1 MTTDVTNSV
10 VDAEQLLDF
19 WFADAASGP
28 AAVERR
34 NRVWFAGGESF
45 DRACTER
52 FAATLEAAASGE
64 LDHWKES
71 PRGRLALIILLDQ
84 FSRNIYRGTAA
95 AFRQD
100 SRALATCRQGIA
112 KGHDK
117 QIVPF
122 ERSFFYMPLEHAE
135 DREAQALSVRLFET
149 LADESP
155 EEWRARLKNDV
166 GHARRHRDIVEEF
179 GRFPH
184 RNAVLG
190 RDSSPAEQAYL
201 ADDAPRFGQ

>member
-1 MTTDVTNSV
+1 VTTEATSSV
-10 VDAEQLLDF
+10 VDAEDVLDF

-28 AAVERR
+28 QAVERR
-34 NRVWFAGGESF
+34 NRVWFAGGAHF
-45 DRACTER
+45 DRECTER
-52 FAATLEAAASGE
+52 FAATLEAAAGGD

-95 AFRQD
+95 AFQHD
-100 SRALATCRQGIA
+100 DRARAACREGIA
-112 KGHDK
+112 VGHDE
-117 QIVPF
+117 QLAPF

-135 DREAQALSVRLFET
+135 DREVQALSVRLFET
-149 LADESP
+149 LANESP
-155 EEWRARLKNDV
+155 EEWRGRLKADA

-184 RNAVLG
+184 RNAVLR

>member
-1 MTTDVTNSV
+1 MTTEATNSV
-10 VDAEQLLDF
+10 VDAEDVLDF

-28 AAVERR
+28 EAVERR
-34 NRVWFAGGESF
+34 NRVWFAGGAPF
-45 DRACTER
+45 DRECTER

-64 LDHWKES
+64 LDNWTDS

-84 FSRNIYRGTAA
+84 LSRNIYRGTAA
-95 AFRQD
+95 AFRHD
-100 SRALATCRQGIA
+100 DRALASCKDGIA
-112 KGHDK
+112 QGHDK
-117 QIVPF
+117 QLAPF

-149 LADESP
+149 LVKESP
-155 EEWRARLKNDV
+155 EEWRARLKADA
-166 GHARRHRDIVEEF
+166 GHARRHRDVVEEF

-190 RDSSPAEQAYL
+190 RDSSPAERAYL